1 LHYVQGSDGLE
12 KPLYHPVVSIGNFD
26 GMHVGHRAIIDTVV
40 ERARQLG
47 GEAVVYTFD
56 PHPRKV
62 LQPHRAPPLISTIE
76 QRVELLGQ
84 AGVDTVIVEPFTPE
98 FAKTPAEV
106 FIREILYEKIRPV
119 EVYVGYDFHF
129 GRDREGSMRL
139 LTEMGPKLGFSVT
152 IIPEVTVDA
161 GDVNSTR
168 IRRMLFEGRVEEAFA
183 MLGRNYTIRGRV
195 VEGDR
200 RGRDIG
206 FPTANLD
213 PENEALIREATGR
226 LLEGRTAIIIAHR
239 LNTVYQADKIVV
251 LRDGRLLESGSHS
264 DLIQDGDFYPKLV
277 QAYAGA
283 TGMTSHWTIHAMSY
297 RLSSV
302 RPGVSARH
310 TAGEAVTCT
319 IVESDLASPW
329 RLSWSCSA

>member
-1 LHYVQGSDGLE
+1 LQYVNGSDELKE
-12 KPLYHPVVSIGNFD
+12 PLYHPVVTVGNFD
-26 GMHVGHRAIIDTVV
+26 GLHVGHRAIIDTVV

-47 GEAVVYTFD
+47 GEAVVYTFE

-62 LQPHRAPPLISTIE
+62 LQPHRAPRLITTIE
-76 QRVELLGQ
+76 QRVELLRRT
-84 AGVDTVIVEPFTPE
+84 GVDTVIVEPFTRE
-98 FAKTPAEV
+98 FAKIPAEV

-168 IRRMLFEGRVEEAFA
+168 IRQMLFEGRVEEAFA
-183 MLGRNYTIRGRV
+183 MLGRSYTIRGRV

-213 PENEALIREATGR
+213 PENEILPASGVYAGR
-226 LLEGRTAIIIAHR
+226 LRFLDDGDPPEGDEKLSVTNVGVRPTFGGDHRLVAEAHLLDFDGDVYGRRVALSFTHHLRDERRFSGVAALREQIAKDVEEGRRR
-239 LNTVYQADKIVV
+239 L
-251 LRDGRLLESGSHS
+251 
-264 DLIQDGDFYPKLV
+264 
-277 QAYAGA
+277 
-283 TGMTSHWTIHAMSY
+283 
-297 RLSSV
+297 
-302 RPGVSARH
+302 
-310 TAGEAVTCT
+310 EA
-319 IVESDLASPW
+319 L
-329 RLSWSCSA
+329 